1 MAGLQKSQER
11 FDLAKIESRAAS
23 VPMMFRNRVAA
34 TPNTEAFRYPR
45 DGAWA
50 SVTWRELG
58 DQVDLVAA
66 GLIALGVDPEDRVA
80 LASGTRYEWVV
91 ADFGILAA
99 GAATTTVYPTTN
111 AEDVAYIV
119 ANSGSRVVIAED

>member
-1 MAGLQKSQER
+1 
-11 FDLAKIESRAAS
+11 
-23 VPMMFRNRVAA
+23 MMFRNRVAA

-58 DQVDLVAA
+58 DQGGPGCRGPDRA
-66 GLIALGVDPEDRVA
+66 GRR
-80 LASGTRYEWVV
+80 SRGTRLGWRPGHALRVVV
-91 ADFGILAA
+91 ADWHSGSRR
-99 GAATTTVYPTTN
+99 GNHHRHPTTN

-119 ANSGSRVVIAED
+119 ANSGSRVVIAEDQTRVDKLRAKHDDVPAGEDRGHRR